1 MLSTLADIGGLGLV
15 GLALALLIHQVFPLR
30 LLEISWQLTAINAL
44 GQAAFLTLVA
54 VLLLLLAQ
62 RLQDQFDPRR
72 FRLVALLR
80 RLALF
85 AVPALLLC
93 MPLQIFLGMRLQ
105 SQHSSQQLQRPLQV
119 KSAAL
124 AIAKAETSQALG
136 QALAEFPG
144 ASSQLKDLL
153 TKPLPQA
160 RALVLQELNP
170 QISQAEHQ
178 LKGLLK
184 AQSRNNWISRILL
197 SLSFLALGLGYAAV
211 AQVSPGRPTLFQQL
225 VWFPL
230 YFFTG
235 RSGPGEPARHPLPE
249 RWIQALQRE
258 NERIDPRPS
267 RPSPVARPSS
277 PSQPDPDGPDPYE
290 DLF

>member
-1 MLSTLADIGGLGLV
+1 MLSTLAAIGGLGLV

-44 GQAAFLTLVA
+44 GQAAFLSLVA

-62 RLQDQFDPRR
+62 RLQDQFDARR

-80 RLALF
+80 RIALF
-85 AVPALLLC
+85 VVPALLLC
-93 MPLQIFLGMRLQ
+93 MPLQIIVGVRLQ
-105 SQHSSQQLQRPLQV
+105 SQYSAQQIKQPLQV

-124 AIAKAETSQALG
+124 AIAKAETSQALSR
-136 QALAEFPG
+136 ALAQFPG
-144 ASSQLKDLL
+144 ASPQLNDLL

-170 QISQAEHQ
+170 QISQAEHH

-197 SLSFLALGLGYAAV
+197 SFNFLALALGYAVV

-225 VWFPL
+225 VWFPM

-235 RSGPGEPARHPLPE
+235 RAGPGEPARHPLPE
-249 RWIQALQRE
+249 RWIQALQKE
-258 NERIDPRPS
+258 NERSVPRP
-267 RPSPVARPSS
+267 ARPAPVIRPGS
-277 PSQPDPDGPDPYE
+277 PSQPDRNAPDPYE

>member
-1 MLSTLADIGGLGLV
+1 V
-15 GLALALLIHQVFPLR
+15 V
-30 LLEISWQLTAINAL
+30 
-44 GQAAFLTLVA
+44 
-54 VLLLLLAQ
+54 
-62 RLQDQFDPRR
+62 
-72 FRLVALLR
+72 LLR

-93 MPLQIFLGMRLQ
+93 MPLQIFVGKRLQ

-124 AIAKAETSQALG
+124 AIAKAETPQALS

-144 ASSQLKDLL
+144 APPQLKDLL

-197 SLSFLALGLGYAAV
+197 SLNFLALALGYAAI
-211 AQVSPGRPTLFQQL
+211 AQVAPGRPTLFQQL
-225 VWFPL
+225 VWFPV

-235 RSGPGEPARHPLPE
+235 RAGPGEPARHPLPE
-249 RWIQALQRE
+249 RWIQALQKE
-258 NERIDPRPS
+258 NERTDPRPS
-267 RPSPVARPSS
+267 RPSPAVRPGS
-277 PSQPDPDGPDPYE
+277 PSQPDRDASDPYG

>member
-1 MLSTLADIGGLGLV
+1 VLSTLADIGGLGLV

-72 FRLVALLR
+72 FRLVVLLR

-93 MPLQIFLGMRLQ
+93 MPLQIFVGKRLQ

-124 AIAKAETSQALG
+124 AIAKAETPQALS

-144 ASSQLKDLL
+144 APPQLKDLL

-170 QISQAEHQ
+170 QISQAEHH
-178 LKGLLK
+178 LNGLLK
-184 AQSRNNWISRILL
+184 VQSRNNWISRILL
-197 SLSFLALGLGYAAV
+197 SLNFLALGLGYAAI
-211 AQVSPGRPTLFQQL
+211 AQVAPGRPTLFQQL
-225 VWFPL
+225 VWFPV

-235 RSGPGEPARHPLPE
+235 RAGPGEPARHPLPE
-249 RWIQALQRE
+249 RWIQALQKE
-258 NERIDPRPS
+258 NERTDPRPS
-267 RPSPVARPSS
+267 RPSPAVRPGS
-277 PSQPDPDGPDPYE
+277 PSQPDRDASDPYG